1 MRSPPTIDMA
11 MAGVVMRAQCASN
24 IGKAAMRTDQ
34 QPMLSMTFHLSA
46 LLGRIRE
53 GQKHTDTHYNQ
64 ESRAEPP
71 KVDDGISSILHEI
84 IWVRT
89 SSAYPIRQRCNHIG
103 SDNE

>member
-1 MRSPPTIDMA
+1 MDMA

-34 QPMLSMTFHLSA
+34 QLMLSITFHLSA

-53 GQKHTDTHYNQ
+53 GQKPTDTHHDQ
-64 ESRAEPP
+64 ESRTEPP

-89 SSAYPIRQRCNHIG
+89 SSAYPIRQRRNHIG
-103 SDNE
+103 SDNK